1 MNVTTDQLEALTAIR
16 TDLGAIFVSLEL
28 STPRIERHQNDGV
41 SI

>member
-1 MNVTTDQLEALTAIR
+1 MTEEEYDRTAR
-16 TDLGAIFVSLEL
+16 LLNQPDVE